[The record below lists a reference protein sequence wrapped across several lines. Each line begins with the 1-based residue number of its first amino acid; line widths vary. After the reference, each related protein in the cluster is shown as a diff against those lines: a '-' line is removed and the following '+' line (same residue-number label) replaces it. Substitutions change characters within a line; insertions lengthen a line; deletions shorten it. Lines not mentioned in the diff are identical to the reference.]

1 MKYLVLSMA
10 VFLGGAAVASAD
22 DIATMTIHGQGEIAV
37 TPDMATLQLG
47 VVTEAETAGAALA
60 ANSADLA
67 AVLDTLGTAGIEAR
81 DIQTSQ
87 LSIHPIWSDHTS
99 NISQGGDRQITG
111 FTATNE
117 LSVRVRDLEKLGD
130 VLDAVTAQG
139 ANTMRGLSF
148 GLSDPDPVTE
158 EARLA
163 AVADAQ
169 ARATLLAGAAEVEIV
184 GIHRI
189 EDSTGR
195 MSPAG
200 RAEFGMLARD
210 AVPIAEGEVTV
221 SATVTIIYE
230 IGG

>member
-10 VFLGGAAVASAD
+10 VFLGGAAVASAEE
-22 DIATMTIHGQGEIAV
+22 IATMTIHGQGEIAV
-37 TPDMATLQLG
+37 TPDMATLRLG

-81 DIQTSQ
+81 NIQTSQ
-87 LSIHPIWSDHTS
+87 LSIHPIWSDHMS
-99 NISQGGDRQITG
+99 SISDGRDRQITG

-130 VLDAVTAQG
+130 VLDAVAAQG

-189 EDSTGR
+189 EDSTGG

-230 IGG
+230 IDG